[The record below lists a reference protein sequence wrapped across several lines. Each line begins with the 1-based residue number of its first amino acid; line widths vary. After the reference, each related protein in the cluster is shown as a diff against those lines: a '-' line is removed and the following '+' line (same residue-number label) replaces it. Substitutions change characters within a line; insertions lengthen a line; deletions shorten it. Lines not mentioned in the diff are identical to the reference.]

1 MKKADMITGVVLLA
15 LSGFVIQE
23 TWRMPPSATFGPG
36 PAFLPFWLGVLLAV
50 FATILFVSSWRR
62 PATEKEHNAIF
73 PGKQA
78 LLAITLVMVGLGI
91 YIFLI
96 EVLGYLADTFL
107 FIVFLMK
114 AVEREKWPLTLMIAV
129 GTTAVLFITF
139 QFLLQITLPSNM
151 FGF

>member
-15 LSGFVIQE
+15 LSGYVIQDSL
-23 TWRMPPSATFGPG
+23 RMPPSATFGPSAG
-36 PAFLPFWLGVLLAV
+36 FLPLWLSVLLAL
-50 FATILFVSSWRR
+50 FAAILFVSAWRR
-62 PATEKEHNAIF
+62 PATEKDSESIF

-78 LLAITLVMVGLGI
+78 LVAITLVLVGLAA

-96 EVLGYLADTFL
+96 EILGFLVDTFL

-114 AVEREKWPLTLMIAV
+114 LVEREKWRLTLIVAV
-129 GTTAVLFITF
+129 STTAVLFITF
-139 QFLLQITLPSNM
+139 QILLQITLPSNM

>member
-15 LSGFVIQE
+15 LSGFAIQE
-23 TWRMPPSATFGPG
+23 TWRMPASATFGPG
-36 PAFLPFWLGVLLAV
+36 PAFLPFWLAVILAI
-50 FATILFVSSWRR
+50 FATILFVSAWRR
-62 PATEKEHNAIF
+62 PATEEDHHSIF
-73 PGKQA
+73 PGKTA
-78 LLAITLVMVGLGI
+78 LIAITLVMVGLGL

-96 EVLGYLADTFL
+96 EVLGYLSDTFL

-129 GTTAVLFITF
+129 GTTALLFITF
-139 QFLLQITLPSNM
+139 QFLLKITLPSNM

>member
-15 LSGFVIQE
+15 LSGFVIQDSL
-23 TWRMPPSATFGPG
+23 RMPASATFGPG
-36 PAFLPFWLGVLLAV
+36 AGFLPFWLSVLLAL
-50 FATILFVSSWRR
+50 FATILFVSAWRR
-62 PATEKEHNAIF
+62 PATKKDSEAIF

-78 LLAITLVMVGLGI
+78 LIAITLVLVGLAV

-114 AVEREKWPLTLMIAV
+114 AVERENWRLTLMVAV
-129 GTTAVLFITF
+129 GATAVLFITF
-139 QFLLQITLPSNM
+139 QILLQITLPSNM

>member
-1 MKKADMITGVVLLA
+1 MKKADMITGVFLLA

-23 TWRMPPSATFGPG
+23 TWGMPASATFGPG

-50 FATILFVSSWRR
+50 FATILFVSAWRR
-62 PATEKEHNAIF
+62 PATEKESEAVF

-78 LLAITLVMVGLGI
+78 LLIITLVMIGLAG

-96 EVLGYLADTFL
+96 EVLGYLVDTFL

-114 AVEREKWPLTLMIAV
+114 VVQHEKWSLTLMVAV
-129 GTTAVLFITF
+129 GSTAALFITF
-139 QFLLQITLPSNM
+139 QILLQITLPSNM
-151 FGF
+151 FGL

>member
-23 TWRMPPSATFGPG
+23 TWRMPASMTFGPG
-36 PAFLPFWLGVLLAV
+36 PAFLPFWLGVLLAI
-50 FATILFVSSWRR
+50 FATILFASAWRR
-62 PATEKEHNAIF
+62 QTTEKDGESVF

-78 LLAITLVMVGLGI
+78 LWIITLVMVGLAS

-96 EVLGYLADTFL
+96 GVLGYLVDTFL

-114 AVEREKWPLTLMIAV
+114 VVQREKWPLTLMIAL
-129 GTTAVLFITF
+129 GTTAMLFLTF
-139 QFLLQITLPSNM
+139 QVLLQITLPSNM
-151 FGF
+151 FGL